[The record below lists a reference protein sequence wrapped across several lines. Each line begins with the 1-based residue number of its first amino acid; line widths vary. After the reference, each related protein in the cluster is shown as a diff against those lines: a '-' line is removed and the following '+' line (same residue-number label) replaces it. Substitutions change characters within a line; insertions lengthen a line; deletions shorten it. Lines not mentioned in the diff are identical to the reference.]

1 MLEDV
6 KPLSISMAASAIGV
20 DPFDLV
26 RLLVARRRSG
36 PMELSHSELDAFC
49 EQSGIETWWPDGL
62 ELQPGPAL
70 LSRVLSEM
78 LERRHTRQAATRLDN
93 LWRGLNASQQEF
105 IHECVETLG
114 AQHWLLLGATA
125 TGPTV
130 AIRLEEHVRRG
141 VQSGS
146 FPGEV
151 ARIWGGHE

>member
-6 KPLSISMAASAIGV
+6 KPLSLSMAASAIGI

-26 RLLVARRRSG
+26 RLLAARRRRG
-36 PMELSHSELDAFC
+36 PLELAHSELDAFC
-49 EQSGIETWWPDGL
+49 EQSGIQTWWPDGL
-62 ELQPGPAL
+62 DLEPGGDL
-70 LSRVLSEM
+70 LARVLTEM
-78 LERRHTRQAATRLDN
+78 LDRGHTRQTGTRLDN
-93 LWRGLNASQQEF
+93 LWRGLSAGQQAF
-105 IHECVETLG
+105 IHECVEALA
-114 AQHWLLLGATA
+114 AQHWLLLDATA
-125 TGPTV
+125 NGATV